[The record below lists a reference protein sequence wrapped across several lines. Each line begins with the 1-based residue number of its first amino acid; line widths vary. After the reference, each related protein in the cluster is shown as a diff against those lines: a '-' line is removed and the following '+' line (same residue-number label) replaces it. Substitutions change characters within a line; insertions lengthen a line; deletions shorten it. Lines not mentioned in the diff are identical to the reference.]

1 MKRFSLLLISFLT
14 MSLLIIAQVKMFVHQ
29 KDGTL
34 MSFLT
39 YRVDSVGFV
48 YSEVSD
54 TPVVSGTKLY
64 FINTPSWE
72 NVYVH
77 IWSGATYA
85 QYSAWPG
92 VLANKEDIFIEGFDV
107 YSFDMKGKEKYDK
120 IIFNNGYGG
129 EGNQTSDLN
138 IDYQTP
144 YYMRDNW
151 HKSLDERPYH
161 NDHEYVNLGLPSGVL
176 WATCNV
182 GADSPEEY
190 GDYFA
195 WGETEPKDNY
205 DWDSYKW
212 MTGGMFSK
220 EGVNKY
226 TIADYHISEVWYDS
240 NGKFIGDNKTILELS
255 DDAANVNW
263 GGDWRMPTIEDRDEL
278 RTECTWTWTTKNGVN
293 GYTVT
298 GPNGNS
304 IFLPAAGYR
313 FGSYLYEAG
322 SDGIYWSSSLYSDYS
337 GCAYSLVFNSDFVD
351 YYSRCEGYPV
361 RPVIH

>member
-14 MSLLIIAQVKMFVHQ
+14 VSLLIMAQVKMFVHQ

-54 TPVVSGTKLY
+54 TPVVLGTKLY
-64 FINTPSWE
+64 FLNTPGWE

-120 IIFNNGYGG
+120 IIFNNGSVGG
-129 EGNQTSDLN
+129 GNQTSDLN

-144 YYMRDNW
+144 CYMWNNW
-151 HKSLDERPYH
+151 FKSLDERPYH

-182 GADSPEEY
+182 GANSPEDY

-195 WGETEPKDNY
+195 WGETQPKAHYKSETYKWCEGSY
-205 DWDSYKW
+205 DTQTKYCTDSYYG
-212 MTGGMFSK
+212 T
-220 EGVNKY
+220 V
-226 TIADYHISEVWYDS
+226 
-240 NGKFIGDNKTILELS
+240 DNKTILELS
-255 DDAANVNW
+255 DDAANANW
-263 GGDWRMPTIEDRDEL
+263 GGDWRMPTKEEQDEL
-278 RTECTWTWTTKNGVN
+278 RTECFWTWTTKNGVK

-304 IFLPAAGYR
+304 IFLPAAGDR
-313 FGSYLYEAG
+313 FDSDLYDAG
-322 SDGIYWSSSLYSDYS
+322 SDGDYWSSSLTTSYSS
-337 GCAYSLVFNSDFVD
+337 IAYYLCFNSSYVD
-351 YYSRCEGYPV
+351 WYRNNRYYGHSV
-361 RPVIH
+361 RPVLR